1 VEIILLCSV
10 IFGLFLMRYGVTLM
24 IEAEIGMNPLQ
35 TFKITSFLKNL
46 QIRNSVSEKAEKT
59 LHYF

>member
-1 VEIILLCSV
+1 
-10 IFGLFLMRYGVTLM
+10 MRYGVTLM